1 MLLQMAIFIFMA
13 ELYSIVCIYVHMHTI
28 SSEDSGH
35 LGCFYVLALVDSAA
49 MNVKI
54 GTEIRAV
61 QLQAKEC

>member
-1 MLLQMAIFIFMA
+1 MA
-13 ELYSIVCIYVHMHTI
+13 EQYFNGYMYHLFLIH
-28 SSEDSGH
+28 SSVDRH
-35 LGCFYVLALVDSAA
+35 VGCFRVLAIVDSAA

>member
-1 MLLQMAIFIFMA
+1 MCAYTHHIFWRQ
-13 ELYSIVCIYVHMHTI
+13 LPLG
-28 SSEDSGH
+28 GH
-35 LGCFYVLALVDSAA
+35 LGCSYVLAIVDSAA